1 MTGIL
6 KIRTTSSGRS
16 LFYIQLSYKDPRSQK
31 WKTKEFST
39 GLESKNNKRK
49 AESLLKSKI
58 EEYSYLEEVSPE
70 STNTCDS
77 NVTLCDYLDL
87 WLKDKKRDL
96 KTSTYEAYS
105 YRVSCMKK
113 YFEKDNPKL
122 IDITPRI
129 MDAYFKYLLKFGKAN
144 KKNGEKG
151 PLAVRSV
158 RSYKSILYAVF
169 QQACVIDTL
178 IKANPVSGV
187 SVHGKKNSDYSEDML
202 FLTEKEISDLLHFLS
217 QKYPR
222 LLGIA
227 FMGAYYGLRRSEILG
242 LKWSAIDFKSKK
254 ISINHTIVRVKTTV
268 ASDCTKTVS
277 SRRQLNLFPTAEQCL
292 LKIKK
297 EQNENDKFFG
307 NSYHNSEGYVFTWE
321 DGRSYDPDYITR
333 QFSKATKEFG
343 RPEITLHKLR
353 HSCASMLINKG
364 WDIKKLQYWL
374 GHTDTQTTLNIY
386 SHFNRER
393 LNTSANDLAEI
404 SMASADLF
412 AG

>member
-6 KIRTTSSGRS
+6 RTKTTSSGRS
-16 LFYIQLSYKDPRSQK
+16 YFYLKLTYKDPHTQK
-31 WKTKEFST
+31 WKSKEFST
-39 GLESKNNKRK
+39 GLETKNNKRK
-49 AESLLKSKI
+49 AESLLKEKI
-58 EEYSYLEEVSPE
+58 KELSYLEELPVE
-70 STNTCDS
+70 STNTCGSD
-77 NVTLCDYLDL
+77 VTLCDYLDL
-87 WLKDKKRDL
+87 WLKDKKRDV
-96 KTSTYEAYS
+96 KTSTYEAYF
-105 YRVSCMKK
+105 YRVTCMKK
-113 YFEKDNPKL
+113 YFKKNNPKL
-122 IDITPRI
+122 IDITPRTI
-129 MDAYFKYLLKFGKAN
+129 DAYFKYLLKYGKVN
-144 KKNGEKG
+144 QKTGEKE

-169 QQACVIDTL
+169 QQAYAIDAL
-178 IKANPVSGV
+178 IKVNPVSGV

-217 QKYPR
+217 QKHPR

-242 LKWSAIDFKSKK
+242 LKWSAIDFESKK
-254 ISINHTIVRVKTTV
+254 LSINHTIVRVKTTV

-297 EQNENDKFFG
+297 EQNENKKFFG
-307 NSYHNSEGYVFTWE
+307 NSYHNTEGYVFTWE
-321 DGRSYDPDYITR
+321 DGRSYDPDYITG

-412 AG
+412 TN

>member
-1 MTGIL
+1 M
-6 KIRTTSSGRS
+6 
-16 LFYIQLSYKDPRSQK
+16 K
-31 WKTKEFST
+31 WKTKEIAT
-39 GLESKNNKRK
+39 KLETKNNKRK
-49 AESLLKSKI
+49 AEAILKAKL
-58 EEYSYLEEVSPE
+58 EEYSYLENLPPE
-70 STNTCDS
+70 GTYDCDPD
-77 NVTLCDYLDL
+77 VLLCDYLDL
-87 WLKDKKRDL
+87 WISDKKREL
-96 KTSTYEAYS
+96 KLSTYESYS
-105 YRVSCMKK
+105 YRINNIKR
-113 YFEKDNPKL
+113 YFQKDNPRL
-122 IDITPRI
+122 VDITPRKI
-129 MDAYFKYLLKFGKAN
+129 DAFFKYMLKYGKIN
-144 KKNGEKG
+144 QKNGAKE

-169 QQACVIDTL
+169 QQAYVIDAIVKT
-178 IKANPVSGV
+178 NPVTGV

-202 FLTEKEISDLLHFLS
+202 FLTEEEISDLLHFLS

-242 LKWSAIDFKSKK
+242 LKWSAIDFHSKK
-254 ISINHTIVRVKTTV
+254 ITINHTVVRVKTTV
-268 ASDCTKTVS
+268 TSDSTKTVS

-292 LKIKK
+292 LCIKK
-297 EQNENDKFFG
+297 EQENNQSFFQK
-307 NSYHNSEGYVFTWE
+307 SYQNSEGYVFTWE
-321 DGRSYDPDYITR
+321 DGRPYDPDYITGI
-333 QFSKATKEFG
+333 FSKATKEFG

-393 LNTSANDLAEI
+393 LNTSTNDLAEI

-412 AG
+412 PA